1 MSKHVVFGEDDYDQ
15 ADSYPSTEA
24 GPSYSST
31 YGHAQVHAQLE
42 TDLPGPSASAGPSIH
57 PDRLALSGLTNGGD
71 EPVKKKSKSEAQK
84 NREKKK
90 LKKRRKLEQ
99 AKKAAAPKNKEWKP
113 DPVLEALKKSTGE
126 ISETTLVDVENK
138 ENDQPP
144 AAGEPPIAS
153 GKVVE
158 TDKEKRRREKRE
170 KREKR
175 ERKERRRL
183 EREAKENGGSL
194 QAADAKL
201 TAGPAN
207 GADEIDVEMEDDL
220 EGEERQGK
228 DSGEIDNA
236 DAEGE
241 GSDDELE
248 DGQARS
254 SSSSPPPLEA
264 FPLPRLAPA
273 PDAAVLARQGL
284 PQGLQDAEFI
294 DQNLRVRVDELEIP
308 AAELTSA
315 GGENTVLSDRMKR
328 RLKETGVEEFF
339 AVQAAILPHLLP
351 LRLLPFPYTEL
362 HDYLISAPTGSGK
375 TLAYSIPIVEI
386 LSKRVVTRLRALIV
400 LPTRDL
406 VVQVRDTLESLAKG
420 TGLNIGAVT
429 GQHSFA
435 HEQSQLVADMTTPL
449 LGGSSK
455 LDILIAT
462 PGRLMDHLTS
472 TPNFTLQHLRFLIID
487 EADRLLNQSFQN
499 WLSSVLSYIRP
510 PENPPKPS
518 FGLKPWDKLDPAWLE
533 AYGLEDRTGE
543 WCDPIQST
551 CQKLLFS
558 ATLTR
563 DPQKVA
569 ALALTSPKYY
579 IVQSTSLPSVP
590 TTIGEQ
596 FAFPSSLS
604 EKMLILPPHLK
615 PLNLIHL
622 IHHAEYGVDRALV
635 FTKSVEATDRLVRL
649 LEYFEDAYVLGGGGG
664 KRVVVKGY
672 TGELKAGER
681 KKLLAEFGDG
691 KVNLLVCSDLIARGM
706 DLPTVSHVV
715 SYDIPLDM
723 RKYVHRVGRTARA
736 GREGTAWTLVEKQ
749 EALHFKGMMKT
760 ADHLKQIRKIKVKED
775 DLAGYRESYE
785 IAMRRLREH
794 FGRDA

>member
-1 MSKHVVFGEDDYDQ
+1 MSKHVVFGD
-15 ADSYPSTEA
+15 DSYADPSNEA
-24 GPSYSST
+24 GPSSYSYT
-31 YGHAQVHAQLE
+31 QVEEDTA
-42 TDLPGPSASAGPSIH
+42 GPSTSAGPSIH
-57 PDRLALSGLTNGGD
+57 PDRLALSGLKNGD
-71 EPVKKKSKSEAQK
+71 EPAKKKSKSDAQK

-113 DPVLEALKKSTGE
+113 DPVLEALKKSTGTVTAE
-126 ISETTLVDVENK
+126 AIPVTISTSEAVGK
-138 ENDQPP
+138 ENDQ
-144 AAGEPPIAS
+144 AAAVVAEGS
-153 GKVVE
+153 GGKVVE
-158 TDKEKRRREKRE
+158 SEKEKRRREKRE

-175 ERKERRRL
+175 QRKERRRL
-183 EREAKENGGSL
+183 EREAKEAGSAAAGAGAGAGAGASNGE
-194 QAADAKL
+194 DA
-201 TAGPAN
+201 TEASAN
-207 GADEIDVEMEDDL
+207 GSNGVDIEMDGRNDEAQSEKDSDSDDSDIDSDNEVD
-220 EGEERQGK
+220 GEERT
-228 DSGEIDNA
+228 
-236 DAEGE
+236 
-241 GSDDELE
+241 
-248 DGQARS
+248 RS
-254 SSSSPPPLEA
+254 KSSSSPPPLEA
-264 FPLPRLAPA
+264 FPLPRMAPA

-294 DQNLRVRVDELEIP
+294 DQNLRVKVDELNIP
-308 AAELTSA
+308 AVGAHS
-315 GGENTVLSDRMKR
+315 GEEKVVLSDRIKR
-328 RLKETGVEEFF
+328 RLKEMGVEEFF

-351 LRLLPFPYTEL
+351 LRLLPFPYTKS

-435 HEQSQLVADMTTPL
+435 HEQSQLVADLTTPL

-518 FGLKPWDKLDPAWLE
+518 FELKPWDKLNPAWLE

-569 ALALTSPKYY
+569 ALALTSPRYY

-622 IHHAEYGVDRALV
+622 IHHPDYGVDRALV

-664 KRVVVKGY
+664 KRVIVRGY

-691 KVNLLVCSDLIARGM
+691 QVNLLVCSDLIARGM

-760 ADHLKQIRKIKVKED
+760 ADHLKQIRKVKVKED
-775 DLAGYRESYE
+775 DLAGYKESYE

-794 FGRDA
+794 FGRDT